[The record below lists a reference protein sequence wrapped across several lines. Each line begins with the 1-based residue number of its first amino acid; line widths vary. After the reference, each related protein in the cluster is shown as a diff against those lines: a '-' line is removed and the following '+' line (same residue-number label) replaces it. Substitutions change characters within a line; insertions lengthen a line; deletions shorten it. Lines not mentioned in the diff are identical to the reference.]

1 MTSPPLSGSARQ
13 LARAQGLA
21 RLSAVTVG
29 IGVVSLL
36 GSVAIAMTLPG
47 STAARAPEPVSNV
60 AASQDVPVSRMVAVA
75 WPQPLTTASPGGPA
89 GPGVN
94 TSGRSR

>member
-1 MTSPPLSGSARQ
+1 MTSPPPTGSARQ
-13 LARAQGLA
+13 LARTQGLA

-29 IGVVSLL
+29 IGVASLL

-60 AASQDVPVSRMVAVA
+60 AASRDVPVGRMLAVA
-75 WPQPLTTASPGGPA
+75 WSPPLTTVSPPGPA
-89 GPGVN
+89 GPGVT